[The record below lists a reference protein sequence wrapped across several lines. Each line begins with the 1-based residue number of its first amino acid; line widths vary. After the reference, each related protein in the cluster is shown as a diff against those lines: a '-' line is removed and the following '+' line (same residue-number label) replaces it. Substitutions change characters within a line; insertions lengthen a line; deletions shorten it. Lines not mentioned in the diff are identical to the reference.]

1 MFSGLPSFELTGRGS
16 ASVGDDT
23 GRPASDFAGLY
34 QGIYEVRIQATH
46 TRTRTLAHRVRK
58 GGVGWGQEIC

>member
-34 QGIYEVRIQATH
+34 HGIYE
-46 TRTRTLAHRVRK
+46 
-58 GGVGWGQEIC
+58 